1 MGFPIILHCT
11 LALDH
16 ILHLNSLQHSVSNTI
31 SYFIGHEDGPEAQGD
46 QVRRWFL
53 QLWNDRLHIKITEA
67 IKEGIQ
73 MYGHR
78 AQWEDP
84 VKYLEDNW
92 PWANSAPLT
101 NMERIMPEDVGYD
114 GKKLVEIQ
122 QYQQTPVSSVG
133 TSGIPRPSSTG
144 TSLSSGSGTNT
155 TESDPLFNMLLHLQE
170 AAANNETA
178 TK

>member
-1 MGFPIILHCT
+1 MKEYPLII
-11 LALDH
+11 
-16 ILHLNSLQHSVSNTI
+16 SVIT
-31 SYFIGHEDGPEAQGD
+31 GHEEGPEAQGD

-53 QLWNDRLHIKITEA
+53 QLWNDKLHAKISEA

-92 PWANSAPLT
+92 PWANSSPLI
-101 NMERIMPEDVGYD
+101 NMQRIRPEDVGYD
-114 GKKLVEIQ
+114 SKKLVEIQ
-122 QYQQTPVSSVG
+122 QYQQNGTVSSTNG
-133 TSGIPRPSSTG
+133 TGIPRPSSTG
-144 TSLSSGSGTNT
+144 TSLSSGSGTGT

-178 TK
+178 IK

>member
-1 MGFPIILHCT
+1 M
-11 LALDH
+11 
-16 ILHLNSLQHSVSNTI
+16 
-31 SYFIGHEDGPEAQGD
+31 
-46 QVRRWFL
+46 RRWFL
-53 QLWNDRLHIKITEA
+53 QLWNDKLHLKIAEA

-73 MYGHR
+73 MYGHH

-92 PWANSAPLT
+92 PWANSAPLI
-101 NMERIMPEDVGYD
+101 NMEKILPEDVGYD

-122 QYQQTPVSSVG
+122 QYNQPNSVSG
-133 TSGIPRPSSTG
+133 TGMVPRPSSTG

-178 TK
+178 IK

>member
-1 MGFPIILHCT
+1 MVSKIVTFYGNHKMEEDVVKLCVKIL
-11 LALDH
+11 
-16 ILHLNSLQHSVSNTI
+16 N
-31 SYFIGHEDGPEAQGD
+31 
-46 QVRRWFL
+46 
-53 QLWNDRLHIKITEA
+53 
-67 IKEGIQ
+67 KEGIQ

-92 PWANSAPLT
+92 PWANSAPLI
-101 NMERIMPEDVGYD
+101 NMEKILPEDVGYD

-122 QYQQTPVSSVG
+122 QYNQPNSVSG
-133 TSGIPRPSSTG
+133 TGMVPRPSSTG

-178 TK
+178 IK

>member
-1 MGFPIILHCT
+1 
-11 LALDH
+11 
-16 ILHLNSLQHSVSNTI
+16 
-31 SYFIGHEDGPEAQGD
+31 
-46 QVRRWFL
+46 
-53 QLWNDRLHIKITEA
+53 
-67 IKEGIQ
+67 

-101 NMERIMPEDVGYD
+101 NMAKIGPEDVGYD

-122 QYQQTPVSSVG
+122 QYHQSSG
-133 TSGIPRPSSTG
+133 LPRPSSTG

-178 TK
+178 IK